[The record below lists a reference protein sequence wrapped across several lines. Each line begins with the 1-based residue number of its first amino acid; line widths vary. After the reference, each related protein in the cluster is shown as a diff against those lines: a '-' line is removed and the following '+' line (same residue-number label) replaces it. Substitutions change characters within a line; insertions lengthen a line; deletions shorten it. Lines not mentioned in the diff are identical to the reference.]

1 MRLKLV
7 ANFKAKEY
15 NKMSKIEKIIE
26 RLKTAPRDFTYEELK
41 KVLNN
46 YGYIEY
52 NKGKTSGA
60 KVAFIKEENK
70 KISIHKPHP
79 SNILKPYQ
87 INEIIKKL
95 KEMEDF

>member
-52 NKGKTSGA
+52 N
-60 KVAFIKEENK
+60 I
-70 KISIHKPHP
+70 
-79 SNILKPYQ
+79 
-87 INEIIKKL
+87 
-95 KEMEDF
+95 